1 MVGTELLDDDVNAS
15 ADGDEY
21 VGNEQL
27 LFVSCC
33 MACLVFCIQIY
44 YVMLGL

>member
-1 MVGTELLDDDVNAS
+1 MNYCDDDMDAS
-15 ADGDEY
+15 DDGDEY

-33 MACLVFCIQIY
+33 MAYLVFFFVYKYIT
-44 YVMLGL
+44 